1 MLFRSYSKLLPI
13 YLIVSLLQKDPICI
27 NATRINI
34 KIKEEIE
41 IYTIYL
47 IEIENFYCNNVPI
60 KVFVNC
66 TFKNKFYKTICICYI
81 QNSEYKWFNMQRER
95 EREREITLF
104 YWDID
109 VYTLTF
115 PYSTYN
121 WIQFNHTMLL

>member
-1 MLFRSYSKLLPI
+1 M
-13 YLIVSLLQKDPICI
+13 
-27 NATRINI
+27 
-34 KIKEEIE
+34 
-41 IYTIYL
+41 
-47 IEIENFYCNNVPI
+47 
-60 KVFVNC
+60 
-66 TFKNKFYKTICICYI
+66 I
-81 QNSEYKWFNMQRER
+81 QHAERKR